1 MFYQCHL
8 EPGYSEM
15 IKVLRTSS
23 RTKHLSISSSG
34 VDALGKLG
42 KIRVFQTSSRA
53 KGLPITCSKALP
65 LSYKRNQGTGP
76 ITERSDSEK
85 KTVFRLITDMSDV
98 WQISELIRSGR
109 TWPVCSLNIDWTK
122 NLKIVCRIERR
133 RSYSKRLK

>member
-8 EPGYSEM
+8 EPGYSEI
-15 IKVLRTSS
+15 IKLLRTSS
-23 RTKHLSISSSG
+23 RTKDLSISSSG

-76 ITERSDSEK
+76 ITESSDREK
-85 KTVFRLITDMSDV
+85 KNVFRLITDMIDV
-98 WQISELIRSGR
+98 WQISELIRSGK
-109 TWPVCSLNIDWTK
+109 TWSVCSLNIDWTK

-133 RSYSKRLK
+133 RSYLKSLK

>member
-8 EPGYSEM
+8 EPGYSEI
-15 IKVLRTSS
+15 IKLLRTSS
-23 RTKHLSISSSG
+23 LTKDLSISSSG

-85 KTVFRLITDMSDV
+85 KPDMIDV

>member
-15 IKVLRTSS
+15 IKLLRKSS
-23 RTKHLSISSSG
+23 RTKDLSISSSG

-42 KIRVFQTSSRA
+42 KIRVLQTSSRA
-53 KGLPITCSKALP
+53 KGLPITCSKALL

-85 KTVFRLITDMSDV
+85 KTVFRLITDMIDV

>member
-8 EPGYSEM
+8 EPGYLEI
-15 IKVLRTSS
+15 IKLLRTSS
-23 RTKHLSISSSG
+23 RTKDLSISSSG

-85 KTVFRLITDMSDV
+85 KTVFRLITDMIDV

-122 NLKIVCRIERR
+122 NLKIVCRIERW